1 MKREDLGQ
9 LRQSKGYSMN
19 MMAEFLGGTLEEY
32 TELEFGL
39 RQPTSQEVLV
49 LSSVFTTVNKSIA
62 I

>member
-32 TELEFGL
+32 AELEFGVIIVVAT
-39 RQPTSQEVLV
+39 PCCGGC
-49 LSSVFTTVNKSIA
+49 FFF
-62 I
+62 